1 MQFKQ
6 LTKLIFPSLKK
17 VDRRSWLQDYTMYH
31 IFNTGGN
38 SSNSIYYITSTYTI
52 LPYYA
57 VKSNTK
63 PKTWGIV
70 IKDITVIIRSLM
82 EHEGKL

>member
-1 MQFKQ
+1 MIKGLHNVPYFQYRGQFKQ
-6 LTKLIFPSLKK
+6 
-17 VDRRSWLQDYTMYH
+17 Q
-31 IFNTGGN
+31 
-38 SSNSIYYITSTYTI
+38 YYITKLMSLRSVTRTLQSTYTI

>member
-1 MQFKQ
+1 
-6 LTKLIFPSLKK
+6 
-17 VDRRSWLQDYTMYH
+17 MYH
-31 IFNTGGN
+31 IFNTWGKFKQQ
-38 SSNSIYYITSTYTI
+38 YYITKLMSLRSVTRTLKRTYTI

>member
-1 MQFKQ
+1 
-6 LTKLIFPSLKK
+6 
-17 VDRRSWLQDYTMYH
+17 MYH
-31 IFNTGGN
+31 IFNTWGKFKQQ
-38 SSNSIYYITSTYTI
+38 YYITKLMSSRSVTRLLQRTYTI
-52 LPYYA
+52 LHYYA

-63 PKTWGIV
+63 PKTWVTV

>member
-1 MQFKQ
+1 
-6 LTKLIFPSLKK
+6 
-17 VDRRSWLQDYTMYH
+17 MYH
-31 IFNTGGN
+31 IYNTEGKFKQQ
-38 SSNSIYYITSTYTI
+38 YYITKLMSLRSVTRTLQSTYTI

-70 IKDITVIIRSLM
+70 IKDITEIIRSLM

>member
-1 MQFKQ
+1 MITGLHNVLYFQYRGQFMQQ
-6 LTKLIFPSLKK
+6 
-17 VDRRSWLQDYTMYH
+17 
-31 IFNTGGN
+31 
-38 SSNSIYYITSTYTI
+38 YYITKLMSLRSVTRTLQSTYTI